1 MNSTQKKFLK
11 SHAHHIKNVVSLGSA
26 GITPNFIKEVI
37 TTINAHELIKIKI
50 TGETKAEKQLKAQ
63 EISSLTASEFIQII
77 GNQAIFFKLN
87 PDQNKFNL

>member
-11 SHAHHIKNVVSLGSA
+11 SHAHHIKNVVSLGNA

-37 TTINAHELIKIKI
+37 ATINAHELIKIKI
-50 TGETKAEKQLKAQ
+50 TGETKAEKQQKAQ

>member
-37 TTINAHELIKIKI
+37 ATINAHELIKIKI
-50 TGETKAEKQLKAQ
+50 TAETKAEKQLKAQ

-77 GNQAIFFKLN
+77 GNQATFFKLN

>member
-37 TTINAHELIKIKI
+37 ATINAHELIKIKI
-50 TGETKAEKQLKAQ
+50 TGETKAEKQQKAQ
-63 EISSLTASEFIQII
+63 EISSLTAYEFIQII
-77 GNQAIFFKLN
+77 GNQATLFKLN